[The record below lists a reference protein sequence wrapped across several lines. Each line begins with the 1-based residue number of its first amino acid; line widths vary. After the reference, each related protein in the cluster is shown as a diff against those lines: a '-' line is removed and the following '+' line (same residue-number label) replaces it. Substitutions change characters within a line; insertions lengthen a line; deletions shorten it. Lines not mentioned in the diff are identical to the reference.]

1 MLTGGASRENNDFPG
16 FGIALSLADCL
27 CETTN
32 LLNCCQLI
40 LWVLMTPETLEGLR
54 NMKNNNQTIPVI
66 FGEVLFDCFPDGN
79 AVLGGAPFN
88 VAWHLQ
94 AFGLSP
100 LFISG
105 IGDDKLGK
113 KVKSAMQN
121 WKMNT
126 SGLQLDRKHPT
137 GSVAVEFDN
146 GEPQYTIVEHRAYDY
161 IDAALLPLLAKNSLL
176 YHGSLALRNQ
186 TSREALSKLKAQHTG
201 SIFMDVN
208 LRDPWWQK
216 EFVLNLADEAD
227 WVKLNEDEL
236 SQLGCGEGDIESQA
250 RQFIDRHKLKG
261 LVITL
266 GEEGA
271 IALTENGS
279 FAQVKPAQ
287 TLEVVDTVGAG
298 DAFTSVLILGL
309 SHRWSLDQTMSRA
322 QDFASLMVGQQGA
335 TVHDPNFYQA
345 KIIEWCL

>member
-1 MLTGGASRENNDFPG
+1 MNDNNF
-16 FGIALSLADCL
+16 A
-27 CETTN
+27 
-32 LLNCCQLI
+32 
-40 LWVLMTPETLEGLR
+40 
-54 NMKNNNQTIPVI
+54 IPVI

-79 AVLGGAPFN
+79 SVLGGAPFN

-100 LFISG
+100 LVISG
-105 IGDDKLGK
+105 IGDDALGK
-113 KVKSAMQN
+113 KVKSAMQD

-126 SGLQLDRKHPT
+126 TGLQLDSKHPT
-137 GSVAVEFDN
+137 GSVEIKFDN

-161 IDAALLPLLAKNSLL
+161 INANLLPPLTESSIL

-201 SIFMDVN
+201 SLFMDVN

-216 EFVLNLADEAD
+216 EFVLKLADEAD

-236 SQLGCGEGDIESQA
+236 IQLGSGACDVETQSREFIET
-250 RQFIDRHKLKG
+250 HKLKG
-261 LVITL
+261 LIITL
-266 GEEGA
+266 GAKGA
-271 IALTENGS
+271 IALTDNGE
-279 FAQVKPAQ
+279 FAQVKPSQ

-309 SHRWSLDQTMSRA
+309 SYQWPLQQTMQRA
-322 QDFASLMVGQQGA
+322 QDFASLMVGRQGA
-335 TVHDPNFYQA
+335 TVHEQNFYQA
-345 KIIEWCL
+345 KITDWDL

>member
-1 MLTGGASRENNDFPG
+1 
-16 FGIALSLADCL
+16 
-27 CETTN
+27 
-32 LLNCCQLI
+32 
-40 LWVLMTPETLEGLR
+40 
-54 NMKNNNQTIPVI
+54 MKNNNRAVPVV

-79 AVLGGAPFN
+79 SVLGGAPFN

-100 LFISG
+100 LLISA
-105 IGDDKLGK
+105 IGDDELGK
-113 KVKSAMQN
+113 KVSSAVQN
-121 WKMNT
+121 WKMDT
-126 SGLQLDRKHPT
+126 SGLQLDPNHPT
-137 GSVAVEFDN
+137 GSVDIVFDQ

-161 IDAALLPLLAKNSLL
+161 IDTALLPLLAENSLL

-186 TSREALSKLKAQHTG
+186 TSRQALAKLKAQHSG

-208 LRDPWWQK
+208 LRDPWWKK
-216 EFVLNLADEAD
+216 EFVLNLADDAD

-236 SQLGCGEGDIESQA
+236 SLLGCAAGDIESQA
-250 RQFIDRHKLKG
+250 GQFIDRHKLQG

-266 GEEGA
+266 GAKGA

-309 SHRWSLDQTMSRA
+309 LLQWPLEQTMSRA

-335 TVHDPNFYQA
+335 TVHQQNFYQT
-345 KIIEWCL
+345 KINDWCL